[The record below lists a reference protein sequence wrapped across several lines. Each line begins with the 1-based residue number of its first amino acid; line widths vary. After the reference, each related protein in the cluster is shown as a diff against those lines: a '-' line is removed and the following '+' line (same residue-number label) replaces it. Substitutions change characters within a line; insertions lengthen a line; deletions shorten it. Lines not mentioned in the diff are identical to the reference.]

1 MYICRKGLIT
11 LVKAGSCRLFRKD
24 SLRVRGGGVLFV
36 NIFVLSQ
43 NFLSLNDS
51 EELSFL
57 KCDKKQ
63 LLILSHFLHLNSY
76 YLCIHNQ
83 LEK

>member
-1 MYICRKGLIT
+1 MNICRKGLIT

-57 KCDKKQ
+57 KCDKKK
-63 LLILSHFLHLNSY
+63 ILASESFSSF
-76 YLCIHNQ
+76 
-83 LEK
+83 E